1 MLCQVCEGDSLALY
15 AADGSKLTTGSACCQ
30 SATQSGDQR
39 RVGKMNYS
47 AIDEKFMRMAIEL
60 PQRALAIPGAGAV
73 GSLISASVAKSEISL
88 C

>member
-1 MLCQVCEGDSLALY
+1 VTVLPFMLLMVLSSQLARHV
-15 AADGSKLTTGSACCQ
+15 AKVQ
-30 SATQSGDQR
+30 QSGDQR